1 MSRTPEKLA
10 IDGGAP
16 INATPFPGW
25 PQFDLAVLEDIR
37 RILET
42 GGVNYWT
49 GKAEGETRSL
59 GMKFEDEWARWCGAR
74 YGVSTT
80 NGTSALHT
88 ALAGLGIGPG
98 DEVIVPSYSFIAS
111 AFSVCQAGAIP
122 VFADVERESHTLD
135 PADVEA
141 KLSERTV
148 AIMPVHLYGVIANM
162 GPLLEIAKKR
172 NLKVVEDCAQAHG
185 GQWNGKKAG
194 TIGDVGCFSFCQS
207 KHFTTGGEGG
217 AVITD
222 DEEVAWRCR
231 SFRDHGYDVQQRLR
245 LLEVEAKLPYI
256 HNSVGFN
263 FRMTE
268 IQSAIG
274 LRELARFDTYHLPRR
289 RRNGEYLLRRL
300 KELPQIKYLPLD
312 TPERRNAFWMFPI
325 VLDLEQLRVRDAR
338 EVVAALE
345 AEGVPAGPVMW
356 PQCYRERAFR
366 EHNGFGRLR
375 YPFRDPAARPEAV
388 RYDLVQCE
396 NAAWLEQRTF
406 WVPCHPV
413 YELEHMELI
422 ALAIEK
428 VLTAYSK

>member
-1 MSRTPEKLA
+1 MSRTTEKLA
-10 IDGGAP
+10 LEGGTP
-16 INATPFPGW
+16 INATPFPRW
-25 PQFDLAVLEDIR
+25 PQFDLGVVEDIR

-49 GKAEGETRSL
+49 GRVDGEARSL
-59 GMKFEDEWARWCGAR
+59 GMKFEEEWAKWCGAR
-74 YGVSTT
+74 YGISTT
-80 NGTSALHT
+80 SGTSALHT

-98 DEVIVPSYSFIAS
+98 DEVIVPSYTFIATS
-111 AFSVCQAGAIP
+111 FSVCQAGAIP

-135 PADVEA
+135 PADVEV
-141 KLSERTV
+141 KLSPRTA
-148 AIMPVHLYGVIANM
+148 AIMPVHLYGVMADM
-162 GPLLEIAKKR
+162 GSLLEIAQKHG
-172 NLKVVEDCAQAHG
+172 LAVVEDCAQAHG
-185 GQWNGKKAG
+185 GQWRGKKAG
-194 TIGDVGCFSFCQS
+194 AIGKVGAFSFCQS

-217 AVITD
+217 AVITE

-231 SFRDHGYDVQQRLR
+231 SFRDHGYDVAERLR
-245 LLEVEAKLPYI
+245 LLELEAKLPYV
-256 HNSVGFN
+256 HHSVGFN
-263 FRMTE
+263 YRMTE

-274 LRELARFDTYHLPRR
+274 LRELARFDSWNMPAR
-289 RRNGEYLLRRL
+289 RRNGEFLLQRL
-300 KELPQIKYLPLD
+300 RGLPQIKHLPLD
-312 TPERRNAFWMFPI
+312 TEERRNAFWLFPI
-325 VLDLEQLRVRDAR
+325 VLELEQLQVDDAR
-338 EVVAALE
+338 QVVAALE
-345 AEGVPAGPVMW
+345 AEGVPAGPVFW
-356 PQCYRERAFR
+356 PQCYKERAFQ

-388 RYDLVQCE
+388 RYDLVRCE

>member
-1 MSRTPEKLA
+1 MSRTTEKLA
-10 IDGGAP
+10 IEGGTP
-16 INATPFPGW
+16 INARPFPGW
-25 PQFDLAVLEDIR
+25 PQFDLAVVEDIR

-49 GKAEGETRSL
+49 GRVEGETRSL
-59 GMKFEDEWARWCGAR
+59 GMKFEEEWARWCGAR

-98 DEVIVPSYSFIAS
+98 DEVIVPSYTFIATS
-111 AFSVCQAGAIP
+111 FAVCQAGAVP

-141 KLSERTV
+141 KLSPRTA
-148 AIMPVHLYGVIANM
+148 AIMPVHLYGAMANM
-162 GPLLEIAKKR
+162 GPLLEIAGKHG
-172 NLKVVEDCAQAHG
+172 LAIVEDCAQAHG
-185 GQWNGKKAG
+185 GRWQERKAG
-194 TIGDVGCFSFCQS
+194 TIGKVGAFSFCQS

-231 SFRDHGYDVQQRLR
+231 SFRDHGYDVAERLR
-245 LLEVEAKLPYI
+245 LLELEAKLPYI
-256 HNSVGFN
+256 HHSVGFN
-263 FRMTE
+263 YRMTE

-274 LRELARFDTYHLPRR
+274 LRELARFDSWNLPAR
-289 RRNGEYLLRRL
+289 RRNGEFLLRRL
-300 KELPQIKYLPLD
+300 RDVNQIRYLPLD
-312 TPERRNAFWMFPI
+312 TEERRNAFWLFPI
-325 VLDLEQLRVRDAR
+325 VLDLEHLRVGDAR
-338 EVVAALE
+338 QVVVALE
-345 AEGVPAGPVMW
+345 AEGMPAGPVFW
-356 PQCYRERAFR
+356 PQCYQERAFQ

-375 YPFRDPAARPEAV
+375 YPFRDPAARSEAV
-388 RYDLVQCE
+388 RYDLVRCE